1 MMRWRRSRQGGRV
14 DSILETEANE
24 SGAVALGAVLAFH
37 KRYLGLTKL
46 KYECGVTRDG
56 TTVKKLLAAA
66 ALHGLKGAIQA
77 DTQPQALMALERSGR
92 LPAIAVTDDNRFQ
105 VVLGYTRKGL
115 QVFDTSR
122 GHLLL
127 RPDQLRAR
135 ELLVLEPGPD
145 FQPFGKPPS
154 IWAALLRLLWPLKG
168 ELALL
173 VLIAS
178 AAVVPLL
185 MIAGCTSQFIDAFL
199 QQQRLSFGIPIAWLV
214 LIAVAVGLLLNL
226 FQDLL
231 KRRLEYVLTRSF
243 AADIFEFT
251 FSADYPYYLQRRSA
265 ELAGRLNFAM
275 YIPNLVI
282 SQFSSAC
289 LGLWTGI
296 LLVAFSYLISPIL
309 FALLLTGFILAI
321 AYNTWIAAKL
331 STNNHILTAEEN
343 KAAGIGVQAIANIE
357 SIKSSGLEY
366 SFMRD
371 WQNHYLE
378 SIRQRQIVGKDLVKS
393 AISVNG
399 SIFAI
404 TAILLGVGGLLI
416 MQGSLSLGA
425 LLAFLFLQSQ
435 INNAIY
441 QIPNISTS
449 WQQTQGMMRC
459 HHGLTAAP
467 RDPYL
472 RAFARVSELPIETEK
487 LTGTIDLIGV
497 NYAFSPV
504 DDPYIVD
511 LNIQVKPGEHL
522 ALVGSSGS
530 GKSTIIRMLAGFYR
544 PSSGQYLI
552 GGRGWLSIPDATI
565 RSSLAYVPQD
575 VFIFNAS
582 FKDNIKL
589 WGPGYQHAE
598 VVAASQAANLHD
610 DIMNYSD
617 SYDHSLIDMG
627 ANISGGQRQRLEIAR
642 ALIKKPTILLL
653 DEATSALDNKSEE
666 HVLAAVKQQGITVV
680 SVAHRLTA
688 ALQSDQV
695 VVLEQGRVLEQ
706 GHPQE
711 LLARHGAFHRL
722 VMAEAQLQSQDS

>member
-1 MMRWRRSRQGGRV
+1 M
-14 DSILETEANE
+14 
-24 SGAVALGAVLAFH
+24 
-37 KRYLGLTKL
+37 
-46 KYECGVTRDG
+46 
-56 TTVKKLLAAA
+56 
-66 ALHGLKGAIQA
+66 
-77 DTQPQALMALERSGR
+77 
-92 LPAIAVTDDNRFQ
+92 
-105 VVLGYTRKGL
+105 
-115 QVFDTSR
+115 
-122 GHLLL
+122 
-127 RPDQLRAR
+127 
-135 ELLVLEPGPD
+135 
-145 FQPFGKPPS
+145 
-154 IWAALLRLLWPLKG
+154 
-168 ELALL
+168 
-173 VLIAS
+173 
-178 AAVVPLL
+178 
-185 MIAGCTSQFIDAFL
+185 
-199 QQQRLSFGIPIAWLV
+199 
-214 LIAVAVGLLLNL
+214 
-226 FQDLL
+226 
-231 KRRLEYVLTRSF
+231 
-243 AADIFEFT
+243 
-251 FSADYPYYLQRRSA
+251 
-265 ELAGRLNFAM
+265 
-275 YIPNLVI
+275 
-282 SQFSSAC
+282 
-289 LGLWTGI
+289 
-296 LLVAFSYLISPIL
+296 
-309 FALLLTGFILAI
+309 
-321 AYNTWIAAKL
+321 
-331 STNNHILTAEEN
+331 
-343 KAAGIGVQAIANIE
+343 
-357 SIKSSGLEY
+357 
-366 SFMRD
+366 
-371 WQNHYLE
+371 
-378 SIRQRQIVGKDLVKS
+378 
-393 AISVNG
+393 
-399 SIFAI
+399 
-404 TAILLGVGGLLI
+404 
-416 MQGSLSLGA
+416 
-425 LLAFLFLQSQ
+425 
-435 INNAIY
+435 
-441 QIPNISTS
+441 
-449 WQQTQGMMRC
+449 
-459 HHGLTAAP
+459 
-467 RDPYL
+467 
-472 RAFARVSELPIETEK
+472 
-487 LTGTIDLIGV
+487 